1 MEEDLGG
8 TPVVTT
14 EDLGVPVVRIEE
26 DLGGEEAL
34 VVLLVKGGR
43 VEGGVLIGDVVVFA
57 PPVVVLDS
65 TFLLVELDSTFLLVE
80 LDSTFLLEVLDSTLL
95 LEVLDSTFLLEDDS
109 TFPVDED
116 FAGGEVEDFT
126 CTVVVVAGLVDC
138 TSLVFGGGGLLG
150 G

>member
-57 PPVVVLDS
+57 PPVVV
-65 TFLLVELDSTFLLVE
+65 LDSTFLLVE